1 MIEPEKQ
8 QVAIKVESESEDE
21 VENDNIE
28 EKPTEP
34 ETRIMSPRVTRS
46 MSQAVTPK
54 RMERELKGLNTF
66 YNKEKKEQR

>member
-1 MIEPEKQ
+1 MIGPEKQ
-8 QVAIKVESESEDE
+8 QVAIKVESESESEDE
-21 VENDNIE
+21 VKNDNIE

-54 RMERELKGLNTF
+54 RMERELKD
-66 YNKEKKEQR
+66 